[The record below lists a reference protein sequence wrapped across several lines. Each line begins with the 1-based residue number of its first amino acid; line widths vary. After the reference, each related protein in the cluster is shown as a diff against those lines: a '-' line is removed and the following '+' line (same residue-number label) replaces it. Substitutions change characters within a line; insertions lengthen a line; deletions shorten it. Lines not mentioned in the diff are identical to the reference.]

1 MKAATAMASEKRAI
15 DRSES
20 KHLTHEKRAADGLPF
35 FVLGLSE
42 RNVSER
48 NLRPR
53 INLR

>member
-20 KHLTHEKRAADGLPF
+20 KNLAHEKRAAGGLPF
-35 FVLGLSE
+35 FVVGLSE

-48 NLRPR
+48 NLRLR
-53 INLR
+53 INPR